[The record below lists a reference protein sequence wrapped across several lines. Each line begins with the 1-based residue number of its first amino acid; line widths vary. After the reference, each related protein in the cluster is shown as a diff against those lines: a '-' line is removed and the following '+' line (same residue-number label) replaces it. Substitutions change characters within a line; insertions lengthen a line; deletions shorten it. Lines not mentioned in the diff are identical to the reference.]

1 MKKFS
6 LLTIILFSTRLFA
19 YDFSVDG
26 IFYDIVS
33 SGANPTVSVAQGNYS
48 GNIVLERTVTY
59 REKEYTLVG
68 IGDEAF
74 YGCEEIITVNMPNS
88 VTKIGDKAFEGC
100 KELTSVYLSNAL
112 THIGQRAFYGCE
124 KLSSIKLPASLVSI
138 GSQAFYF
145 SSYYTNTNISTLTIN
160 NTVEIGQDVFAGRML
175 SDIYINVIDFSK
187 ENKLADIASKVHY
200 LIDGAEIT
208 DLVIPD
214 NVNIIGE
221 NLLKNCQTLTSITIP
236 KSVKKICDYAFLNCP
251 NLTNVY
257 VLDLKSWFDVDFN
270 TAQVYTY
277 SLYLYQ
283 DGEEVIDIVVPNGI
297 SSIKSNAFRNARNI
311 KSIVL
316 NNTITS
322 IGSNAF
328 DSCESLQS
336 VKLPSTLTFIGQKAF
351 YNCGSLTEV
360 NISDTV
366 TAIGSYAF
374 GYCVNLTKVTLSKA
388 IKCIAQGLFLG
399 CQNLASIEIPET
411 VTVIGSNA
419 FQNTALCS
427 VKLPINL
434 SEIGSQAFSYC
445 RNLKEIKIPDAVT
458 NIGMEAFHNCN
469 NLTTVTLSK
478 AIKRIA
484 QGLFSGCHNLVSI
497 EIPEG
502 ITDIE
507 EMAFYYCTS
516 LKSLT
521 IPSSVANIGNIA
533 FGMCNSIASV
543 KINSNEVASMTNIA
557 RQSPG
562 YYENNVFPSSLTE
575 VIFGEG
581 VHDIGGLYSFE
592 YNNNLNTIVIPS
604 TAKKIGYN
612 AFGYCKNLTQVKYL
626 CKNPV
631 AMESGRQGF
640 NFYATT
646 ILIVPNR
653 CAKIINDQG
662 IEPWKSFRSIVEL
675 PAADVNIDE
684 SVNTADVVA
693 VYNYIINGSDETE
706 EIIFEDVNNDGSVN
720 TADVVAVYN
729 YIINGSNT
737 EQ

>member
-388 IKCIAQGLFLG
+388 IK
-399 CQNLASIEIPET
+399 
-411 VTVIGSNA
+411 
-419 FQNTALCS
+419 
-427 VKLPINL
+427 
-434 SEIGSQAFSYC
+434 
-445 RNLKEIKIPDAVT
+445 
-458 NIGMEAFHNCN
+458 
-469 NLTTVTLSK
+469 
-478 AIKRIA
+478 RIA